1 MATFGAECLEKEYSG
16 RQDEL
21 IRDFIAGKHDF
32 QKGTVREV
40 LGITLYQEYCKRR
53 VDIVIAKAKL

>member
-32 QKGTVREV
+32 QKSTVREV
-40 LGITLYQEYCKRR
+40 LGITLYTECCKRR
-53 VDIVIAKAKL
+53 VDTALTKAKS